1 MTPEERNDYNK
12 LTKEGQKFYDLYKG
26 MHPDWGHAQLIT
38 MVTICVQDPFGPKCK
53 GDGKTI
59 KEIFAECVRKADAF
73 MEENFPGLYPSVK
86 DLFYRIGNAI
96 KRAAQVTWEFLV
108 NLFS

>member
-26 MHPDWGHAQLIT
+26 MHPEWSHAQLIT
-38 MVTICVQDPFGPKCK
+38 MVTICVQDPFG
-53 GDGKTI
+53 GGGNGKTL
-59 KEIFAECVRKADAF
+59 KEILAECVKKADAF
-73 MEENFPGLYPSVK
+73 MEENFPELYLRVK